1 MPTADRLPT
10 ADAWGF
16 VPGAADG
23 VAQTTA
29 HAETERRLIDALT
42 ASGRYQVIEKLEPR
56 PHYHAPDGTPTKQAL
71 FVDVETTGLGD
82 DDRIIQLAMIPFEFA
97 KDGRIFAVGACRN
110 WYEDPGIPI
119 PEEITALTG
128 ISQADVDG
136 QRIPDAEVEAILADT
151 ALVLAHNARFDRPH
165 LERRFPLFAEK
176 HWACSCDD
184 VPWRAE
190 GLESSKLGWLA
201 YRMCRMFYEAHR
213 ADADCL
219 MAIHLLASRLP
230 SGKLA
235 MEVLLDCARAKTAR
249 IWACDSPFETKDVLK
264 RRGYRWSGGENGR
277 LKAWWRDV
285 PEASLEAESKWLAE
299 HVYGGQPKHRVQLVD
314 AKLRYS
320 TREPPAP
327 PRPWTPRS

>member
-1 MPTADRLPT
+1 MTTADRPT
-10 ADAWGF
+10 AADAWGF

-23 VAQTTA
+23 VA

-42 ASGRYQVIEKLEPR
+42 ASGRFQVIEKLEPR
-56 PHYHAPDGTPTKQAL
+56 PHYHRPDGTPTKRAL
-71 FVDVETTGLGD
+71 LVDVETTGLGA
-82 DDRIIQLAMIPFEFA
+82 DDRIIQLAMIPFDFA
-97 KDGRIFAVGACRN
+97 KDGRIFTVGACRS

-119 PEEITALTG
+119 TEEITALTG
-128 ISQADVDG
+128 ISQADVAG
-136 QRIPDAEVEAILADT
+136 QRIPDAEVEAVLADT
-151 ALVLAHNARFDRPH
+151 QLVIAHNARFDRPH
-165 LERRFPLFAEK
+165 LERRIPGFAEK

-277 LKAWWRDV
+277 LKSWWRDV
-285 PEASLEAESKWLAE
+285 PESSLTAESQWLAE
-299 HVYGGQPKHRVQLVD
+299 HVYGGQPKHRVQVID
-314 AKLRYS
+314 ARLRYS

-327 PRPWTPRS
+327 PRPWTPRT

>member
-1 MPTADRLPT
+1 MTTADRLPT

-23 VAQTTA
+23 VAQAAA

-56 PHYHAPDGTPTKQAL
+56 PHYHAPDGTPTRQAL

-165 LERRFPLFAEK
+165 LERRLPAFAAK

-285 PEASLEAESKWLAE
+285 PEASLEAESRWLAE

-327 PRPWTPRS
+327 PRPWTPRA